1 MPDGNSGGSD
11 ELLERVKSIQ
21 DDVNDMQGD
30 LRVLSTL
37 NKGLNREALVNL
49 IHDSFGRSKNKK
61 LTWYFA
67 DGSRTVPEIARA
79 AEIPERS
86 ARWAGNELNK
96 AGWLVEAEQDDPVI
110 YRKADVCTGLGI
122 ESTLEEELD
131 L

>member
-1 MPDGNSGGSD
+1 MATGDPD

-37 NKGLNREALVNL
+37 NKGLNRDALENL

-67 DGSRTVPEIARA
+67 DGSRTISEIADA
-79 AEIPERS
+79 ADIPRGSVE
-86 ARWAGNELNK
+86 WAVRELNK
-96 AGWLVEAEQDDPVI
+96 AGWLVKHEQEDGKAI
-110 YRKADVCTGLGI
+110 YEKADVCTGLGI
-122 ESTLEEELD
+122 ESTLEKELG